1 MAAIIDLTDGS
12 HERLA
17 RSGANGLV
25 RRTTRVE
32 LRETTGDP
40 RIRQTSTVR
49 ATEGSTHMLEDLH
62 AAAAAADDDHV
73 RLARRRLMPSVA
85 ASI

>member
-1 MAAIIDLTDGS
+1 LKAEAFFLDCDESRG
-12 HERLA
+12 HELK
-17 RSGANGLV
+17 LQM
-25 RRTTRVE
+25 TRVE

-40 RIRQTSTVR
+40 RIRQTTTVR
-49 ATEGSTHMLEDLH
+49 ATEGSTHMLEDLY